1 VNSVGQSWDVVIVG
15 AGPAGLAAAIYAG
28 RARRS
33 TLVLEKGLPGGQ
45 ILLTDWVEN
54 FPGFPDGVTPFELM
68 QDFHK
73 HAEKFGAKVETDEV
87 ERISGSEE
95 AWLLRG
101 SKNEYTART
110 VIIATGSAYR
120 HLGLENEARLTGR
133 GVSYCATCDGAFF
146 AGRDIAMVGGGD
158 NALKEALFLTK
169 YCRKVTI
176 IHRRDRFRG
185 EKIYQERVFASEK
198 IEVLWDTVVE
208 AIDGG
213 DKIGSLGLRN
223 LKTGNKLHLPVE
235 GLFVSIGTE
244 PQTSFV
250 RGFLDLNEW
259 GQVKVKPNMESSAP
273 GIFAAGDV
281 SDACPKQIATAV
293 GTGVHAALSVEEYL
307 SGRERTPGSD
317 QQK

>member
-1 VNSVGQSWDVVIVG
+1 MAGPWDIVIIG

-45 ILLTDWVEN
+45 ILFTDWVEN

-68 QDFHK
+68 EDFRK
-73 HAEKFGAKVETDEV
+73 HAEKFGARIETDEI
-87 ERISGSEE
+87 EGISRAGEN
-95 AWLLRG
+95 WLLKG
-101 SKNEYTART
+101 SKEDYAARA

-120 HLGLENEARLTGR
+120 RLGIDNEARLTGR

-146 AGRDIAMVGGGD
+146 AGLHVAMVGGGD

-169 YCRKVTI
+169 FCQTVTI

-185 EKIYQERVFASEK
+185 EKIYQERVFASPK
-198 IEVLWDTVVE
+198 IEILWETVVE
-208 AIDGG
+208 AVNGG
-213 DKIGSLGLRN
+213 DKVESLEIRS
-223 LKTGNKLHLPVE
+223 LKDGTAAHLPVD
-235 GLFVSIGTE
+235 GLFISIGTA
-244 PQTSFV
+244 PQTDFV

-259 GQVKVKPNMESSAP
+259 SQLKVGLNMESSVP

-293 GTGVHAALSVEEYL
+293 GTGVHAALSAEEYL
-307 SGRERTPGSD
+307 SGRGRTPGSD

>member
-1 VNSVGQSWDVVIVG
+1 MDNAWDVVIVG
-15 AGPAGLAAAIYAG
+15 AGPAGLAAAIYTG

-33 TLVLEKGLPGGQ
+33 TLVLEKGIPGGQ

-54 FPGFPDGVTPFELM
+54 YPGFADGATPFALM
-68 QDFHK
+68 QGFRAQ
-73 HAEKFGAKVETDEV
+73 AEKFGARIETGEV
-87 ERISGSEE
+87 EGISGAEG
-95 AWLLRG
+95 AWVLKG
-101 SKNEYTART
+101 SRKDPAARA

-120 HLGLENEARLTGR
+120 RLGIDGEARLTGR

-146 AGRDIAMVGGGD
+146 AGREVAMVGGGD
-158 NALKEALFLTK
+158 NALKEALFLVK

-185 EKIYQERVFASEK
+185 ERIYQERVFASDKVE
-198 IEVLWDTVVE
+198 ILWDTVVR
-208 AIDGG
+208 AVNGG
-213 DKIGSLGLRN
+213 DKVESLDIRN
-223 LKTGNKLHLPVE
+223 LKTGNELRLPVD

-244 PQTSFV
+244 PQTAFV
-250 RGFLDLNEW
+250 KGFLDLNEW
-259 GQVKVKPNMESSAP
+259 GQVKVGPDMRSSVP

-307 SGRERTPGSD
+307 SSR
-317 QQK
+317 

>member
-1 VNSVGQSWDVVIVG
+1 MVIVG
-15 AGPAGLAAAIYAG
+15 AGPAGLAAAIYTG

-45 ILLTDWVEN
+45 ILVTDWVEN
-54 FPGFPDGVTPFELM
+54 FPGFPDGITPFELM
-68 QDFHK
+68 RDFHK
-73 HAEKFGAKVETDEV
+73 HAEKFGARIETDEI
-87 ERISGSEE
+87 EKISGSEG
-95 AWLLRG
+95 AWVLRG
-101 SKNEYTART
+101 SEDEYTARS

-120 HLGLENEARLTGR
+120 RLGLENEARLTGR

-185 EKIYQERVFASEK
+185 ERIYQERVVTNEK
-198 IEVLWDTVVE
+198 IQILRDTVVE
-208 AIDGG
+208 AINGG
-213 DKIGSLGLRN
+213 DKIESLDLRN
-223 LKTGNKLHLPVE
+223 MKIDSKLHLPVD
-235 GLFVSIGTE
+235 GLFISIGTE
-244 PQTSFV
+244 PQTAFV

-307 SGRERTPGSD
+307 SRR
-317 QQK
+317 